1 MYAIIKSGGKQ
12 YKAKEGS
19 ILKLEK
25 MEVGIGETVELTD
38 VLMVSDGEDLTVG
51 TPFVKGSKVIGEVV
65 EQGRLKKIKIIK
77 FRRRKHSMTRQGHRQ
92 YFTAIKVTAIQA

>member
-25 MEVGIGETVELTD
+25 MEVGVGETVELTE
-38 VLMVSDGEDLTVG
+38 VLMVSNGEDLTVG